1 LALSRGHRGEQTE
14 PGNTTKQSA
23 MYVKQTHLIPPEIEH
38 KESERGRDIRIEFDR
53 QYGPLR
59 V

>member
-1 LALSRGHRGEQTE
+1 
-14 PGNTTKQSA
+14 

-53 QYGPLR
+53 QYGPLC